1 MFSRLA
7 IKQPLFC
14 LHLSFCLLFV
24 NVFRIASGWLQDGV
38 PQIQEQDRAGPGLGR
53 LLHDLPVVEPPQSI
67 LRLLLVSLID
77 LRVFPVLPF
86 YHAPLNCSSINNL
99 ASSTN
104 LVPNLH
110 HTYKFFSK
118 CSLAFLGKNNSFW
131 SAKTIQFKQN

>member
-7 IKQPLFC
+7 IKQPWFC
-14 LHLSFCLLFV
+14 LHLSFSLLFV

-86 YHAPLNCSSINNL
+86 YH
-99 ASSTN
+99 
-104 LVPNLH
+104 
-110 HTYKFFSK
+110 F
-118 CSLAFLGKNNSFW
+118 
-131 SAKTIQFKQN
+131 TIHR

>member
-77 LRVFPVLPF
+77 LRVFPVLPYTVELF
-86 YHAPLNCSSINNL
+86 FFHQPCTILNL
-99 ASSTN
+99 Y
-104 LVPNLH
+104 LKV
-110 HTYKFFSK
+110 
-118 CSLAFLGKNNSFW
+118 
-131 SAKTIQFKQN
+131 FK